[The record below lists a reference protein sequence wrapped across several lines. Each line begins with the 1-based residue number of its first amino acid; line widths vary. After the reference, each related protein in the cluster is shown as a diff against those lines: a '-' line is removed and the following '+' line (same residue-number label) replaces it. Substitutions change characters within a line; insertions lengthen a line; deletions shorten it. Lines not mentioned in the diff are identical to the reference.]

1 MSSLEKNTK
10 YCCKGLSA
18 FQLLRARGAT
28 EALLRNTFFLYERYQ
43 MNICTNH

>member
-1 MSSLEKNTK
+1 MSSLEKK
-10 YCCKGLSA
+10 YQMEIGERKI
-18 FQLLRARGAT
+18 LLLARGTT